1 MKENQFYKFV
11 PAVVLGTSDPF
22 TESGGGQIA
31 TDGSTGNG
39 FFSRFYIALTK
50 HIPIKQ
56 EEIGLH
62 LSFLY
67 NRRQDYHLNGL
78 AGGITYS
85 PLFLPDSKLIV
96 EYDSHD
102 ILIGANYLFF
112 KHLLLQAMLQ
122 RGKYFSG
129 GLTYLIH
136 LK

>member
-1 MKENQFYKFV
+1 MFPLIQ
-11 PAVVLGTSDPF
+11 
-22 TESGGGQIA
+22 
-31 TDGSTGNG
+31 
-39 FFSRFYIALTK
+39 
-50 HIPIKQ
+50 
-56 EEIGLH
+56 H